1 MNTGD
6 LTKAVSY
13 NTKASAFPFTKV
25 AVADLAAA
33 NNMLNQAHLSGK
45 KDGAGFIGD
54 DYYLYIATGD
64 QPTDPWQRTAPA
76 WDGTAMVAVVI
87 TPA

>member
-25 AVADLAAA
+25 AIADLADAT
-33 NNMLNQAHLSGK
+33 NMLNQTHLSGK
-45 KDGAGFIGD
+45 KDGAGFVGD
-54 DYYLYIATGD
+54 DYNLYIAAGD
-64 QPTDPWQRTAPA
+64 QPTDVWHLAGA
-76 WDGTAMVAVVI
+76 ADELGDI